1 MIGLALMPPA
11 RLAGVQ
17 IHRHSANR
25 VFRRFDCSQ
34 VVYIAVMVAVIMIL
48 ELVHRVVQFF
58 GCVDFE
64 VQRLRGAEIALGRRP
79 FHGEAALSFRQQ
91 APALLELLLID
102 LAAGETLLK
111 DIERPPD

>member
-1 MIGLALMPPA
+1 M
-11 RLAGVQ
+11 
-17 IHRHSANR
+17 
-25 VFRRFDCSQ
+25 
-34 VVYIAVMVAVIMIL
+34 MVAVIMIL
-48 ELVHRVVQFF
+48 GLIHRLVRFI

-64 VQRLRGAEIALGRRP
+64 VQRLRGAEIALGRLP
-79 FHGEAALSFRQQ
+79 FHGEAALSIRQQ